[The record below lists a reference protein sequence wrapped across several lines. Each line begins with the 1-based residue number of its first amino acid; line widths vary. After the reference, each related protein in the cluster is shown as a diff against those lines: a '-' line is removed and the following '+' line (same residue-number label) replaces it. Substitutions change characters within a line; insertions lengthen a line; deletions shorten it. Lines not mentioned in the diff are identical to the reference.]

1 MKAALA
7 ATDHHQLAVELA
19 HASFRLEESFKDAV
33 CEVDC
38 ADATGG
44 DGADDAVKI
53 AVHVQEKARH
63 TLSYST
69 AAKDGEGS
77 LEVAWTVRHL
87 LPYGERLRT
96 AVSMGLNGSNQ
107 FRAMFARPH
116 AVEGIS
122 LSGEA
127 FTEAHAD
134 PSQALPREKRR
145 GVVVRGAQHEGPHSV
160 SLEVCERS
168 WASPGVGER
177 PSLKVALSHRARRD
191 TRDDPGLPSAGALLE
206 HEFEVAGFPVGAHFW
221 RERLSA
227 EAHAARGR
235 TVLSVFGSF
244 GILQGLGGL
253 RTRLSDK
260 LFLGGPSS
268 LRGFRPGGVGP
279 RLAPTSGGGPAG
291 GDLSFS
297 LGTAAAWRVPMPT
310 ALAGVLPA
318 MRAQVWTNVG
328 SAIAVPQGESAV
340 TFLPTLFRETRT
352 AVGVSLFIPTAFGRL
367 EASLC
372 RALVSRESDRPTR
385 IHLRLESELN

>member
-1 MKAALA
+1 MEDQRPPPDGITVLGHTLDRRKPLASYLVFPCRVTALEVKGNDRTRREVVEREMKAALA

-53 AVHVQEKARH
+53 AVHEKARH

-177 PSLKVALSHRARRD
+177 PSLKGYSSTMQSNLR
-191 TRDDPGLPSAGALLE
+191 ALLE
-206 HEFEVAGFPVGAHFW
+206 HEFEVAGFPAGAHF
-221 RERLSA
+221 
-227 EAHAARGR
+227 
-235 TVLSVFGSF
+235 
-244 GILQGLGGL
+244 
-253 RTRLSDK
+253 
-260 LFLGGPSS
+260 
-268 LRGFRPGGVGP
+268 
-279 RLAPTSGGGPAG
+279 
-291 GDLSFS
+291 
-297 LGTAAAWRVPMPT
+297 
-310 ALAGVLPA
+310 
-318 MRAQVWTNVG
+318 
-328 SAIAVPQGESAV
+328 
-340 TFLPTLFRETRT
+340 
-352 AVGVSLFIPTAFGRL
+352 
-367 EASLC
+367 
-372 RALVSRESDRPTR
+372 
-385 IHLRLESELN
+385 